1 MIRSS
6 ENPRTKK
13 KDERY
18 TLPGEDRGYTYEE
31 CRYVILRNEAD
42 TEDKDICKKSIRKA
56 DLPVSLSG
64 GSFFTLYRMLEW
76 SKLQRKLPFQST
88 WLSAFSL
95 RVKSVSL

>member
-42 TEDKDICKKSIRKA
+42 TEDKDICKKEH
-56 DLPVSLSG
+56 L
-64 GSFFTLYRMLEW
+64 
-76 SKLQRKLPFQST
+76 
-88 WLSAFSL
+88 
-95 RVKSVSL
+95 